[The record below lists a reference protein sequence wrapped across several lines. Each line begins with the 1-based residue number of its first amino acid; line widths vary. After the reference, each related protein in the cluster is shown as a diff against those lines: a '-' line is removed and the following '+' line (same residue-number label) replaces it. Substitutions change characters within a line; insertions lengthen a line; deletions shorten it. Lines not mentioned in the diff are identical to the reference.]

1 MGRKVL
7 ATIKKSD
14 VSQFNIEPY
23 GPSPQSFCLI
33 SSMNRVVVHKHTD
46 EKSAEL
52 IRYTSGTM
60 NKTVKSQ
67 QNHVTGTGHCNGC
80 TYCDATR
87 EIIVTRGKNSGANKK
102 EVSVFDASTLKHKRD
117 IKFSVKISGVAY
129 DRVTG
134 QFYISCGGSMHV
146 FTYNNFMKGGKPSRT
161 FSVKFSGMWQDIG
174 GFNGII
180 YKIVGKYHSTNNY
193 IDGYRASDGKYIGS
207 IHVPFYEIESVAVDE
222 NNILH
227 MVSTNTRWL
236 MNTGF
241 NVNKAF
247 KGVNAAVNNNQK
259 SVVVTPT
266 RTTGTAPQAFV
277 AAAQKELNAGVKETG
292 ENHTKYGKWYGM
304 DGQPWCAIFVC
315 WCAHEA
321 LGAGWTKTF
330 EKSALAFDV
339 GKGVVN
345 KGGKWIKK
353 ASKEPTTHVGII
365 KSVSNSNKATTIE
378 GNAGDKVSSRT
389 ISVPNGTRMGDLIIF
404 YGGKVGG
411 IARPKWPD
419 GSFVI
424 DGMGVE
430 GAEGPVELSL
440 QVSPEKLYSS
450 EGYHYEDIKEDEESE
465 SNKRSKERTKSMKDF
480 LSSIKVTAPESVA
493 IPDIHLLDINNVPK
507 RQKVQTKV
515 YGDIDGSGLPSTIN
529 YVEAPYAK
537 ITIGGVEIGTYKNGN
552 YPNYINSITAKKTN
566 GSMNEYTI
574 NLIHQISPGDNPNYI
589 DNLISKN
596 SYDKIKIEYGDAEA
610 GISFRN
616 VDALLTGVKNNF
628 DFFNNCI
635 SYTITATSSS
645 IMSII
650 SKKNYPSVTA
660 KPSTIINN
668 MLYESGELLQYFPG
682 MSNKTLVSS
691 SNLIPTNDKTV
702 TFDAVDSISPFDYL
716 TKLVSSMSSTTD
728 NKSVYYLDVKDSGGN
743 GSYFQ
748 IKQIQT
754 SLPSGSR
761 PFMYEVDINYPNE
774 NSLVYDFS
782 VNEDFAWPLAYK
794 YAGSVK
800 SYDYGIDSGGKILS
814 SLRTSNLKNLTAT
827 SGVSVSDATWWRNVT
842 EFPITAS
849 LDVKGLTTNI
859 LLLNYIKVNVY
870 YFGRKRTTSGVYI
883 VTGQE
888 DSLSGNGFRT
898 RLDLLRVAG
907 DNQYIT
913 IDGRVAT

>member
-14 VSQFNIEPY
+14 ISQFNIEPY

-33 SSMNRVVVHKHTD
+33 SSTNRVVVHKHTD

-52 IRYTSGTM
+52 IRYTSGTK

-87 EIIVTRGKNSGANKK
+87 EIIVTRGRNNGDNKK
-102 EVSVFDASTLKHKRD
+102 EVSVFDASTLKHKRN

-134 QFYISCGGSMHV
+134 QFYVSCGGSMHV
-146 FTYNNFMKGGKPSRT
+146 FTYNNFMKGGKPSKT

-180 YKIVGKYHSTNNY
+180 YKIVGKYHGTNNY

-247 KGVNAAVNNNQK
+247 QGVNAAVNNNQK

-266 RTTGTAPQAFV
+266 RTMGTAPQAFV

-321 LGAGWTKTF
+321 LGASWTKTF
-330 EKSALAFDV
+330 EKSALAFGV
-339 GKGVVN
+339 GQGVVN

-353 ASKEPTTHVGII
+353 ASKGPTTHVGII

-378 GNAGDKVSSRT
+378 GNAGDKVNSRT

-404 YGGKVGG
+404 YNGNVGG

-424 DGMGVE
+424 DGMGGE
-430 GAEGPVELSL
+430 GAEGPVELTL
-440 QVSPEKLYSS
+440 QVSPEQLYSS
-450 EGYHYEDIKEDEESE
+450 ENYHYEDIEEEQESE
-465 SNKRSKERTKSMKDF
+465 YNKKSKERTQAMKDF
-480 LSSIKVTAPESVA
+480 LANIKVESRESVA
-493 IPDIHLLDINNVPK
+493 IPDVQLLDINNISK
-507 RQKVQTKV
+507 RKKSNTKV
-515 YGDIDGSGLPSTIN
+515 YGNISGSGLPSTIN

-537 ITIGGVEIGTYKNGN
+537 VTIGGVEIGTYKNGN
-552 YPNYINSITAKKTN
+552 YPNYINSIVAKKTN

-589 DNLISKN
+589 DNLIAKN
-596 SYDKIKIEYGDAEA
+596 GYDKITIEYGDAEA
-610 GISFRN
+610 GITFRN
-616 VDALLTGVKNNF
+616 AKALVTSVKNNF

-650 SKKNYPSVTA
+650 SKKNYPAVTE

-668 MLYESGELLQYFPG
+668 MLYDSGELLQYFPG

-691 SNLIPTNDKTV
+691 NNLIPNTDKTV
-702 TFDAVDSISPFDYL
+702 SFDAMNDISPFDYL
-716 TKLVSSMSSTTD
+716 TKLVSSMSSITND
-728 NKSVYYLDVKDSGGN
+728 NSSYYLDIKDSGDSGA
-743 GSYFQ
+743 YFQ
-748 IKQIQT
+748 VKQIQT

-761 PFMYEVDINYPNE
+761 PFMYEVDINFPDE
-774 NSLVYDFS
+774 GSLVYDFS
-782 VNEDFAWPLAYK
+782 INEDFSWPLAYK
-794 YAGSVK
+794 YSGNVK
-800 SYDYGIDSGGKILS
+800 DYNYGIDSSGKLVS
-814 SLRTSNLKNLTAT
+814 SVRTSNLKNLTSAAA
-827 SGVSVSDATWWRNVT
+827 SSISDVNWWKNVT

-870 YFGRKRTTSGVYI
+870 YFGRKRNTSGVYI

-888 DSLSGNGFRT
+888 DSLSGNGFKT

-913 IDGRVAT
+913 VDGRVAT